1 MRAGKE
7 ECTVKKWIIVEIC
20 VLVLLVTGA
29 CVACLHLTR
38 GQTQNDTQPATE
50 PAVETTEPTEP
61 LVRTWADLPT
71 DYVLTS
77 SQYFVYDVAEDQF
90 TMISGQPEDKVYPAS
105 ITKLFT
111 AYVAMQH
118 LSAEEQV
125 TVGDELDMIDWDS
138 TVAQLQKGDTLTV
151 EELVG
156 GMLLPSGND
165 AAHVLAAAAGRK
177 IANQTELSASAA
189 VAAFVEEMNRQT
201 KVLGMTG
208 SRFANPD
215 GIHHEA
221 HYLSMKDMAKL
232 GKLSLENPVVMA
244 YASTAEETLQ
254 IGEREVVWKNTN
266 ALIHDKELTF
276 RNEMEDGT
284 LSEELLRNFYCEYA
298 VGLKTGRTTP
308 AGSCLL
314 SAFDVRGRQ
323 LIIGVF
329 GGPDGEFRFADT
341 LFLLN
346 TELGL
351 Q

>member
-1 MRAGKE
+1 M
-7 ECTVKKWIIVEIC
+7 KKWIIVEIC
-20 VLVLLVTGA
+20 VLVLLVAAA
-29 CVACLHLTR
+29 CGVCVYLTQ
-38 GQTQNDTQPATE
+38 GQPQMQAQPTTE
-50 PAVETTEPTEP
+50 PTVETTEPTEP
-61 LVRTWADLPT
+61 LVRTWAELPA

-77 SQYFVYDVAEDQF
+77 QQYFVYDVAKDQF

-118 LSAEEQV
+118 LSADTEV

-151 EELVG
+151 KELIG

-177 IANQTELSASAA
+177 IANQPNLSASAA
-189 VAAFVEEMNRQT
+189 VAKFVEQMNQQAKT
-201 KVLGMTG
+201 LGMTG

-215 GIHHEA
+215 GIHHDA
-221 HYLSMKDMAKL
+221 HYFSMQDMAKL

-244 YASTAEETLQ
+244 YASTEEETMQ
-254 IGEREVVWKNTN
+254 IGDREVVWKNTN
-266 ALIHDKELTF
+266 ALIHDKDVTF
-276 RNEMEDGT
+276 RNELEDGT
-284 LSEELLRNFYCEYA
+284 LSEELQRNFYCEYA
-298 VGLKTGRTTP
+298 IGLKTGRTTP

-329 GGPDGEFRFADT
+329 GCPDGEFRFADT